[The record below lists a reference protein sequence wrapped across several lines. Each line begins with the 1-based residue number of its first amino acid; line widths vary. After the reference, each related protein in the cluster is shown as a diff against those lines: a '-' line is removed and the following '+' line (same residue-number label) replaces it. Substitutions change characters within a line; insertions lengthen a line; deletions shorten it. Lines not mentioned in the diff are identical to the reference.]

1 MCTPGRAYTEKT
13 IPVKS
18 FIATEE
24 CGTSTS
30 PAEACKAN
38 CFGIYSLGGSSLRGC
53 CLGGSQL
60 PLRFIRMM
68 NGELE
73 MLLGGCSGCGVRE
86 GAMRFPAAALPSP
99 LTAGDPPCPGGV
111 RARRRQRSGFGYGA
125 EPGAV
130 PVPGRDVPAGTL
142 PRPGLNPQD
151 TNTGDAFRARRVLA
165 SQQRAAVGNRRH
177 SSNRHLAT
185 RRRSGH
191 PGELRPPPRPLPA
204 RPRLAPC
211 FLY

>member
-1 MCTPGRAYTEKT
+1 MTCTKGAGSWSRGHVYPGQGLRRKT

-53 CLGGSQL
+53 CLRGSQL
-60 PLRFIRMM
+60 PLRFIRML

-86 GAMRFPAAALPSP
+86 RAMRFPAAALPSP
-99 LTAGDPPCPGGV
+99 VTAGDPSCPGGV
-111 RARRRQRSGFGYGA
+111 RARSRQWQRWPRRLHSRCGCRARHCPQAWQGCPLQADLLG
-125 EPGAV
+125 
-130 PVPGRDVPAGTL
+130 PVPS
-142 PRPGLNPQD
+142 PG
-151 TNTGDAFRARRVLA
+151 
-165 SQQRAAVGNRRH
+165 
-177 SSNRHLAT
+177 
-185 RRRSGH
+185 
-191 PGELRPPPRPLPA
+191 
-204 RPRLAPC
+204 
-211 FLY
+211 